1 MNIPVVHLGK
11 AKKIT
16 VNIIKGQAY
25 RYIEQ

>member
-1 MNIPVVHLGK
+1 MNIPVIHQGK

-16 VNIIKGQAY
+16 VNIITGQAY